1 MMFDSDADSCENNDA
16 LARTLLL
23 KAAKM
28 DTTRSGPFALLGVWY
43 ESQNDEA
50 RAKGCYQKALAID
63 PSHPVAGRGLKR
75 ILSLDELQPFCERAT
90 KQNSPVNGW
99 AWRCLG
105 QKRSWVDGEDSS
117 AVICFQQALRCRD
130 IQGQGSDSHE
140 MFYLDPKNT
149 SIVPV
154 RESGETWGEL
164 ANCYRRLGKYSAATR
179 AYEEA
184 SIASDGCLS
193 PSTCCAWAQ
202 VQLDL
207 GLYDEAAEK
216 CDVILSSG
224 TTSPIHQMVAYIE
237 SEALLAMAKQDVQEG
252 KFGLCL
258 SHLQKGIDRLN
269 SLSVQFSSSEN
280 FYCVTKL
287 LGDLYTFAE
296 SLPSYVFILSSF
308 SEETHDDE
316 STFLSHEVQNQM
328 SFIAKGE
335 EAYMMAQKLAE
346 IEGDSDEDYP
356 YLVASASSDLG
367 TNLLAQARVCS
378 AALGE
383 GSGGGTK
390 TSMFDMA
397 ARSGKIMDLITRS
410 INSYTK
416 AIDLN
421 PHDASAWNGLG
432 TALATVDP
440 LLSQHAFCRA
450 LQIDKMLADPLSNVG
465 MMYADFGKTDTSS
478 EVLDALTQV
487 ADTPLMWVGRGLLL
501 EKSSI
506 EWKGQEESSEA
517 CMIKAAD
524 AYRAALQI
532 MQNPAALMGLSLT
545 CRRSYNG
552 FGKSGDTVYSYLSDK
567 ASKSESTMSMK
578 IHQNL
583 TGSGNLGAC
592 YLDSLMTIEE
602 GLERLTALNDSE
614 SLSMIK
620 EGKSDLA
627 AVKIRT
633 EISDKF
639 ISPQRKTEFNYVPLP
654 TKTSLHPRVTGMF
667 PSDLVDVVNNESVP
681 DAGECDLPPDTC
693 NIYDARNNALLNPET
708 GEAWLQYAKTLL
720 NELSFATS
728 TSPTEVR
735 ESGNM
740 AYALNVIKY
749 AATKALQLLQ
759 NRVIHAS
766 LITPRRL
773 IHQGTPV
780 EYSEKSVVSSIPSTT
795 LISEAKSLLSWVE
808 DADSLNRGDPGSRA
822 SHVSLQESLLLDPS
836 NVFAMEVL
844 QMLDELNNYS

>member
-1 MMFDSDADSCENNDA
+1 M
-16 LARTLLL
+16 
-23 KAAKM
+23 
-28 DTTRSGPFALLGVWY
+28 
-43 ESQNDEA
+43 
-50 RAKGCYQKALAID
+50 
-63 PSHPVAGRGLKR
+63 
-75 ILSLDELQPFCERAT
+75 
-90 KQNSPVNGW
+90 
-99 AWRCLG
+99 
-105 QKRSWVDGEDSS
+105 
-117 AVICFQQALRCRD
+117 
-130 IQGQGSDSHE
+130 
-140 MFYLDPKNT
+140 
-149 SIVPV
+149 
-154 RESGETWGEL
+154 
-164 ANCYRRLGKYSAATR
+164 
-179 AYEEA
+179 
-184 SIASDGCLS
+184 
-193 PSTCCAWAQ
+193 
-202 VQLDL
+202 DL

-224 TTSPIHQMVAYIE
+224 TTSPIHRMVAYIE

-258 SHLQKGIDRLN
+258 SHLQQGIDRLN

-287 LGDLYTFAE
+287 LGDLHTFAE
-296 SLPSYVFILSSF
+296 SLPSYVFIVSSF
-308 SEETHDDE
+308 SKETHDEE
-316 STFLSHEVQNQM
+316 SILLSHEVQNQM

-346 IEGDSDEDYP
+346 IEGDSDDDYS
-356 YLVASASSDLG
+356 YLVASAASDLG

-378 AALGE
+378 SALGE

-397 ARSGKIMDLITRS
+397 ARSEKIMDLIRRS

-416 AIDLN
+416 AIDMN

-432 TALATVDP
+432 AALATVDP

-450 LQIDKMLADPLSNVG
+450 LQIDKMLADPLSNIG
-465 MMYADFGKTDTSS
+465 MMYADFGKIDASS

-506 EWKGQEESSEA
+506 EWKGQEGSSGA

-532 MQNPAALMGLSLT
+532 MQNPTALMGLSLT

-552 FGKSGDTVYSYLSDK
+552 FGKSSDTVYSYLSDR

-602 GLERLTALNDSE
+602 GLERLTALDDSE
-614 SLSMIK
+614 SLSII
-620 EGKSDLA
+620 EAGKSVLA
-627 AVKIRT
+627 SIKMKT
-633 EISDKF
+633 EMSDEF
-639 ISPQRKTEFNYVPLP
+639 ISPHRKTEFNDVPLP
-654 TKTSLHPRVTGMF
+654 TKTSFHPRMTEKF

-681 DAGECDLPPDTC
+681 DAVECDLPPDTC
-693 NIYDARNNALLNPET
+693 NINDARNNALLNPEI
-708 GEAWLQYAKTLL
+708 GETWLQYAKTLL

-728 TSPTEVR
+728 SSSTEVR
-735 ESGNM
+735 ESGKMTDEFN
-740 AYALNVIKY
+740 AVKD
-749 AATKALQLLQ
+749 AAAKALQLLQ
-759 NRVIHAS
+759 NRVLHAS

-773 IHQGTPV
+773 IHQGTQV
-780 EYSEKSVVSSIPSTT
+780 EFSEKSVVSSIPSTT

-808 DADSLNRGDPGSRA
+808 DVESLNRGDPGSRA
-822 SHVSLQESLLLDPS
+822 SYFSLQESLLLDPS
-836 NVFAMEVL
+836 NVFAMEAL
-844 QMLDELNNYS
+844 QILDELNDYS